1 MLGRSTKCALMPFY
15 AAERVRWKETAGQDA
30 QTFADEAYTAN
41 SVGFRAIDG
50 IGLYVSIN

>member
-1 MLGRSTKCALMPFY
+1 MRQNGF
-15 AAERVRWKETAGQDA
+15 AGKKRA
-30 QTFADEAYTAN
+30 VKTREAFVDEAYTAD

>member
-1 MLGRSTKCALMPFY
+1 MRGRSTKCVEMPFY
-15 AAERVRWKETAGQDA
+15 AAERIHWKETAGQDA
-30 QTFADEAYTAN
+30 QTFDDEAYTAN

>member
-1 MLGRSTKCALMPFY
+1 MGSLERNGRSRR
-15 AAERVRWKETAGQDA
+15 AEAFV
-30 QTFADEAYTAN
+30 DEEYTAD